1 VVLRRPEDGPLL
13 FGQHRSPG
21 TTAYIAGLDLGQ
33 SQDYSALAI
42 LEHGGPGEE
51 PPLPEQTWNARH
63 LQRWPLQTP
72 YTAIVADVVAMLAQP
87 PPAGAT
93 TLALDMTGVGR
104 PVVDLFRVANTS
116 ERVRDTD
123 GQWQRLP
130 PALAARLVP
139 IQITGGNQVTGEGDG
154 FNVPKRDLAGGVQVA
169 LQTSRLKIAA
179 GLPDTQVLVQELQN
193 FRVKIS
199 LAGHDSYGAGAGEE
213 WRVGAHDDLVLA
225 VAIAL
230 WVGEAEPIGH
240 YWIA

>member
-1 VVLRRPEDGPLL
+1 MLLRRPEDGPVL

-21 TTAYIAGLDLGQ
+21 ATAYIAGLDLGQ

-42 LEHGGPGEE
+42 LEHGGPGED
-51 PPLPEQTWNARH
+51 PPLPEQTWNTRH
-63 LQRWPLQTP
+63 LQCWPLQTP
-72 YTAIVADVVAMLAQP
+72 YMAIVEDVIAMLARP
-87 PPAGAT
+87 PLAGAT

-104 PVVDLFRVANTS
+104 PVVDLFRAANTAES
-116 ERVRDTD
+116 VRDAD
-123 GQWQRLP
+123 GHWTRPTPL
-130 PALAARLVP
+130 LTARLVP

-169 LQTSRLKIAA
+169 LQTGRLKIAA

-193 FRVKIS
+193 FRVTIS
-199 LAGHDSYGAGAGEE
+199 LAGHDSYGAGTGEE

-230 WVGEAEPIGH
+230 WVGEAEPRGH
-240 YWIA
+240 YIY

>member
-1 VVLRRPEDGPLL
+1 VLLRRPEDGPLL

-72 YTAIVADVVAMLAQP
+72 YTAIVADVIAMLAQP
-87 PPAGAT
+87 PLAGAT

-104 PVVDLFRVANTS
+104 PVVDLFRAANTAES
-116 ERVRDTD
+116 ARDDDGRWVRP
-123 GQWQRLP
+123 P

-139 IQITGGNQVTGEGDG
+139 IQITGAPRLLAKATASTCRSGIS
-154 FNVPKRDLAGGVQVA
+154 PAASRWPCKLAG
-169 LQTSRLKIAA
+169 
-179 GLPDTQVLVQELQN
+179 
-193 FRVKIS
+193 
-199 LAGHDSYGAGAGEE
+199 
-213 WRVGAHDDLVLA
+213 
-225 VAIAL
+225 
-230 WVGEAEPIGH
+230 
-240 YWIA
+240 